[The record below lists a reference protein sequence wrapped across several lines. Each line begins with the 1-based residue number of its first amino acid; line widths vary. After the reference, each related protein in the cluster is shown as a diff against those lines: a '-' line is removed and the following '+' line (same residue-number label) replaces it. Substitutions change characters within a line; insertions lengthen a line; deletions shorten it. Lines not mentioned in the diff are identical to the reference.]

1 VADVGTVSI
10 SYVTDPFCPWSWAA
24 EPSWR
29 RLRSEFGDQVAITYV
44 ISGMGGAQPDPRE
57 WLEAAATSGMPVD
70 PRGIM
75 ADPPASTNPA
85 GLAVKAVAEQAD
97 PEPFLRRLREAIFL
111 ERHRLDRGGALLDVA
126 RETTPALDI
135 ETLRIA
141 FGSHGPVEA
150 LGADFERAAGSPRPA
165 LWIGGDRASAADAP
179 GAPAAADVGAASPV
193 SAPAAGAAAPADAG
207 AASPV
212 APPATGARA
221 AGSAPAVAVVDGRA
235 PYAEWR
241 SALLA
246 AGAEAR
252 DGALPIEDALRRF
265 GPCTT
270 AEIAALCDLPGPR
283 APAELWR
290 LALEWRVR
298 PRHVLGGESWE
309 LP

>member
-29 RLRSEFGDQVAITYV
+29 LLQAEFGEQVSITYV
-44 ISGMGGAQPDPRE
+44 ISGLGGAQPDPRE
-57 WLEAAATSGMPVD
+57 WLEAAAASRMPAD

-97 PEPFLRRLREAIFL
+97 PGPFLRRLREAIFL
-111 ERHRLDRGGALLDVA
+111 ERRRLDRGDALLDLA
-126 RETTPALDI
+126 RETSPPLNLD
-135 ETLRIA
+135 TLKVA

-150 LGADFERAAGSPRPA
+150 LGADFERAAESPRPS
-165 LWIGGDRASAADAP
+165 LRIGEL
-179 GAPAAADVGAASPV
+179 
-193 SAPAAGAAAPADAG
+193 
-207 AASPV
+207 
-212 APPATGARA
+212 
-221 AGSAPAVAVVDGRA
+221 VVDGRA

-241 SALLA
+241 AALLA
-246 AGAEAR
+246 AGVEAR
-252 DGALPIEDALRRF
+252 GGALDVEGALQRF
-265 GPCTT
+265 GACTT
-270 AEIAALCDLPGPR
+270 VEIAALCDLPGPR

-298 PRHVLGGESWE
+298 PRPVLGGELWT
-309 LP
+309 LPRT

>member
-10 SYVTDPFCPWSWAA
+10 SYVTDPFCPWSWGI

-29 RLRSEFGDQVAITYV
+29 RLQSQFGDQVAITYV
-44 ISGMGGAQPDPRE
+44 ISGMGGGQPDPRE
-57 WLEAAATSGMPVD
+57 WLEAAAATGMPVD

-75 ADPPASTNPA
+75 AEPPASTNPA

-97 PEPFLRRLREAIFL
+97 PGPFLRRLREAIFL
-111 ERHRLDRGGALLDVA
+111 ERRRLDRGDALLEVA
-126 RETTPALDI
+126 RETRPALDVD
-135 ETLRIA
+135 TLRIA

-165 LWIGGDRASAADAP
+165 LWIGGEGASGAAVARPDAP
-179 GAPAAADVGAASPV
+179 GAAEARPDAPGAAT
-193 SAPAAGAAAPADAG
+193 
-207 AASPV
+207 AS
-212 APPATGARA
+212 
-221 AGSAPAVAVVDGRA
+221 PAVATVLDGRA

-241 SALLA
+241 AALVA
-246 AGAEAR
+246 AGAEPR
-252 DGALPIEDALRRF
+252 DGALGVEDALRRF
-265 GPCTT
+265 GACTT

-298 PRHVLGGESWE
+298 PRPVLGGELWE

>member
-10 SYVTDPFCPWSWAA
+10 SYVTDPFCPWSWGA

-29 RLRSEFGDQVAITYV
+29 RLQSEFGDQVAITYV
-44 ISGMGGAQPDPRE
+44 ISGMGGAEPDPRE
-57 WLEAAATSGMPVD
+57 WLEAAAASGMPVD

-97 PEPFLRRLREAIFL
+97 PGPFLRRLREAIFV
-111 ERHRLDRGGALLDVA
+111 ERRRLDRGDALLDVA

-135 ETLRIA
+135 ETLKIA

-165 LWIGGDRASAADAP
+165 LWIDEGVSGAASAAT
-179 GAPAAADVGAASPV
+179 GGVASV
-193 SAPAAGAAAPADAG
+193 R
-207 AASPV
+207 
-212 APPATGARA
+212 T
-221 AGSAPAVAVVDGRA
+221 VVDGRA

-241 SALLA
+241 AALVA
-246 AGAEAR
+246 AGAEPR
-252 DGALPIEDALRRF
+252 QGALSIEDALQRF
-265 GPCTT
+265 GACTT
-270 AEIAALCDLPGPR
+270 VEIAALCDLPGPR

-298 PRHVLGGESWE
+298 PRPVLGGELWE